1 MKNRKII
8 IGSRGSKLALIYAEK
23 AREKILKYSKDFGI
37 EEVIIKEIVTKGD
50 QVQDKRLSE
59 VGGKGLFSK
68 TIEVELLEKK
78 IDIAVHAL
86 KDMPSE
92 ATKGL
97 LTDCFLERNDPREIL
112 ISKDNK
118 DLKDLASNSIIGTS
132 SFRREFQ
139 IKKIRDDLNCKLI
152 RGNVDTRIRKLN
164 ENLYDAV
171 ILSYAGINSLGLNQN
186 ISQIFSTSEIIP
198 CAGQGVI
205 ALQCRNDDEDL
216 IELLKSVNHQ
226 STQNSIKTERDVLKV
241 LEGDC
246 ETAVGVFARINDNKI
261 DIAIHALK
269 DMPSEETE
277 GLLTN
282 CFLERNDPREIL
294 ISRDKKYLKDLAPN
308 SIIGTS
314 SYRRE
319 FQIKKI
325 RKDLECKLIRGNV
338 DTRIKKLNENLY
350 DAIIL
355 SYAGINSL
363 GLDQDISQTFSTTEL
378 IPSAGQGVIA
388 LQCRSNDE
396 ELIEL
401 LKKINHQTTHNS
413 IKAER
418 NVLKVL
424 EGDCETAVG
433 VFASID
439 GDKINLEAELFSL
452 DGSKRFYLKLS
463 ENIDKANELGIEM
476 GKTLKKISNN
486 SYKK

>member
-23 AREKILKYSKDFGI
+23 AREKILKHSKDFGI

-92 ATKGL
+92 ETKGL

-118 DLKDLASNSIIGTS
+118 HLKDLALNSIIGTS
-132 SFRREFQ
+132 SYRREFQ

-164 ENLYDAV
+164 ENLYDAI
-171 ILSYAGINSLGLNQN
+171 ILSYAGIDSLGLNQN
-186 ISQIFSTSEIIP
+186 ISQTFSTSEIIP

-205 ALQCRNDDEDL
+205 ALQCRDNDESL
-216 IELLKSVNHQ
+216 IELLKQVDHQ
-226 STQNSIKTERDVLKV
+226 STHS
-241 LEGDC
+241 
-246 ETAVGVFARINDNKI
+246 
-261 DIAIHALK
+261 
-269 DMPSEETE
+269 
-277 GLLTN
+277 
-282 CFLERNDPREIL
+282 
-294 ISRDKKYLKDLAPN
+294 
-308 SIIGTS
+308 
-314 SYRRE
+314 
-319 FQIKKI
+319 
-325 RKDLECKLIRGNV
+325 
-338 DTRIKKLNENLY
+338 
-350 DAIIL
+350 
-355 SYAGINSL
+355 
-363 GLDQDISQTFSTTEL
+363 
-378 IPSAGQGVIA
+378 
-388 LQCRSNDE
+388 
-396 ELIEL
+396 
-401 LKKINHQTTHNS
+401 S

-433 VFASID
+433 AFANIE
-439 GDKINLEAELFSL
+439 GNKINLEVELFSL
-452 DGSKRFYLKLS
+452 DGSKRFYLKSS
-463 ENIDKANELGIEM
+463 ESLDKAEELGIEM
-476 GKTLKKISNN
+476 GKTLKKMSNN

>member
-23 AREKILKYSKDFGI
+23 ARVKILNHSKDFGI
-37 EEVIIKEIVTKGD
+37 EEVIIKEITTKGD

-92 ATKGL
+92 ETKGL

-118 DLKDLASNSIIGTS
+118 HLKDLALNSIIGTS

-164 ENLYDAV
+164 ENLYDAI
-171 ILSYAGINSLGLNQN
+171 ILSYAGIDSLGLNQN
-186 ISQIFSTSEIIP
+186 ISQTFSTSEIIP

-205 ALQCRNDDEDL
+205 ALQCRD
-216 IELLKSVNHQ
+216 
-226 STQNSIKTERDVLKV
+226 
-241 LEGDC
+241 
-246 ETAVGVFARINDNKI
+246 
-261 DIAIHALK
+261 
-269 DMPSEETE
+269 
-277 GLLTN
+277 
-282 CFLERNDPREIL
+282 
-294 ISRDKKYLKDLAPN
+294 
-308 SIIGTS
+308 
-314 SYRRE
+314 
-319 FQIKKI
+319 
-325 RKDLECKLIRGNV
+325 
-338 DTRIKKLNENLY
+338 
-350 DAIIL
+350 
-355 SYAGINSL
+355 
-363 GLDQDISQTFSTTEL
+363 
-378 IPSAGQGVIA
+378 
-388 LQCRSNDE
+388 NDE
-396 ELIEL
+396 GLIEL
-401 LKKINHQTTHNS
+401 LKKVDHQSTHSS

-424 EGDCETAVG
+424 EGDCETAIG
-433 VFASID
+433 AFANIE
-439 GDKINLEAELFSL
+439 GDKINLEVELFSL
-452 DGSKRFYLKLS
+452 DGSKRFYLKSS
-463 ENIDKANELGIEM
+463 ESIDKAEELGIEM
-476 GKTLKKISNN
+476 GKTLKKMSNN